1 MTAGMLCSPSSCL
14 HMLEALRRP
23 ASRSVFYINSAPELW
38 KVDGFGRPLRAD
50 HATQVPCLF
59 FVRLLGLHHVCIFTH
74 TVSITVGGRIVGA
87 WHAGVDVSQEIGA
100 ACRLLDAEPDG
111 RER

>member
-1 MTAGMLCSPSSCL
+1 MEGGWFWPAIACRPCHAG
-14 HMLEALRRP
+14 
-23 ASRSVFYINSAPELW
+23 SV
-38 KVDGFGRPLRAD
+38 PL
-50 HATQVPCLF
+50 
-59 FVRLLGLHHVCIFTH
+59 FVRLLGLHHVCIFTR

-100 ACRLLDAEPDG
+100 PCRLLDAEPDD